1 VFFKLH
7 ASETDGRLDVGMPV
21 EISDVLH
28 VLAHELRTPSGI
40 AQGYLRMLLEERLA
54 DPKDRR
60 QALEQT
66 QKALAR
72 MSELTHESSRLA
84 GWFERPAGAPTETI
98 DAKMLIDRVVEEA
111 SADAVVTS
119 RIDANGAQGAVRTP
133 DVHALVTALTTVAKA
148 TARELRNQPCTIAA
162 RAHEQSAIDVLIGAD
177 DHLAA
182 LGSGPGAAEAGP
194 LGLERGGLGLSLVY
208 AVAVLDSH
216 GAIAWTANGSRGT
229 VGIRLPIEERHP

>member
-1 VFFKLH
+1 M
-7 ASETDGRLDVGMPV
+7 AV

-28 VLAHELRTPSGI
+28 VLAHELRTPTGI
-40 AQGYLRMLLEERLA
+40 AQGYLRMLLEDRLA

-66 QKALAR
+66 QKALTR

-98 DAKMLIDRVVEEA
+98 DARMLIERVVEQA
-111 SADAVVTS
+111 SAGAVVTS
-119 RIDANGAQGAVRTP
+119 RIDATGAVRTA
-133 DVHALVTALTTVAKA
+133 DVHALVTALATVAKA
-148 TARELRNQPCTIAA
+148 TARELRNQPCTIAS

-177 DHLAA
+177 EHLSA
-182 LGSGPGAAEAGP
+182 LGSGPGAADASP

-216 GAIAWTANGSRGT
+216 GAIAWTANGARGT
-229 VGIRLPIEERHP
+229 VGIRLPIEERAHHP